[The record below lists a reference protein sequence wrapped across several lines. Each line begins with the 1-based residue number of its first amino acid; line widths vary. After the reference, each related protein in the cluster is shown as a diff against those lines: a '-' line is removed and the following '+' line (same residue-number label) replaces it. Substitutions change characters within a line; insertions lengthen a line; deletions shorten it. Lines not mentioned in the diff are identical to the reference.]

1 MIVITD
7 SNIIVSALIKP
18 NGTVAKVF
26 KSKSQIQFYAPSF
39 LKDEI
44 ENHFSKIV
52 QLSDLTKKEVQ
63 GELNFYFKRIK
74 FIDISNIPKK
84 YILEAF
90 DIVADIDP
98 DDVFFV
104 ALSRFKKH
112 RLWTSDKVLI
122 KGLEKKG
129 YNICI
134 TTTEIKNS
142 LYKK

>member
-7 SNIIVSALIKP
+7 SNIIISALIKP
-18 NGTVAKVF
+18 NGVVAKVF

-44 ENHFSKIV
+44 LEHFSKIV
-52 QLSDLTKKEVQ
+52 KLSGLTKKEIQ
-63 GELNFYFKRIK
+63 IQLNYYFNRIK

-84 YILEAF
+84 YILDAF
-90 DIVADIDP
+90 DIVSDIDP

-104 ALSRFKKH
+104 ALNRYKKYQI
-112 RLWTSDKVLI
+112 WTSDKKLI
-122 KGLEKKG
+122 AGLEKKG

-134 TTTEIKNS
+134 TTAQIKNN